1 MSKYT
6 LEEKRLERLR
16 RQLYGKQ
23 DGQTKPQSQPK
34 ISTQPKNENKN
45 EYKYEAVRQDMSN
58 LALTDNQSHTAFL
71 KKDLLKITYISLGAL
86 SLQLLLYWSLSM
98 KLVHF

>member
-23 DGQTKPQSQPK
+23 DNQIKLPNQPKPQIHTK
-34 ISTQPKNENKN
+34 D
-45 EYKYEAVRQDMSN
+45 EYKFEAVKQDMGSN
-58 LALTDNQSHTAFL
+58 AAISSEVGSNAIFL

-98 KLVHF
+98 KLIHF